1 MIQPTQEQIAELA
14 YSIYLDEGKPE
25 GKAEEHWRQAETL
38 LHWCQAETLLSAK
51 YLGDINKAKFTMGV

>member
-38 LHWCQAETLLSAK
+38 LSAITEEIGIAVC